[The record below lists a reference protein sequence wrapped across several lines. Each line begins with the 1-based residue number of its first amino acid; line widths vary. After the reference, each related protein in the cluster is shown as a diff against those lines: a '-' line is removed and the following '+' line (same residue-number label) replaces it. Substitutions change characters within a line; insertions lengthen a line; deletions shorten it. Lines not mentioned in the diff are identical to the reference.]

1 MFNKL
6 LSILILSSGIG
17 LNSLPVLAECCETT
31 KAIEHL
37 DVHKNAPCNVVTIT
51 NLKKTVEK
59 GNVLQFVFDEKYF
72 SKCSQAG
79 TLVHFV
85 VPQAHQ

>member
-6 LSILILSSGIG
+6 LSILILFSIISM
-17 LNSLPVLAECCETT
+17 NTLPIFAECCETT

-51 NLKKTVEK
+51 NLRKTVER

-72 SKCSQAG
+72 SKC
-79 TLVHFV
+79 
-85 VPQAHQ
+85 